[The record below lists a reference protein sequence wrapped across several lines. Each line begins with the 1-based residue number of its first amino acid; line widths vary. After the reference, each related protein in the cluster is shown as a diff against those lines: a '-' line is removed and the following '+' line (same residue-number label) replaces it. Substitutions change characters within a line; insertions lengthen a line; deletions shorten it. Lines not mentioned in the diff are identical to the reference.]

1 MSACVVLR
9 SSLQFAVRRRFD
21 RAVFPGVKSMKKL
34 IVLLALPLA
43 GCGITAKI
51 DARQDYEV
59 SETQYK
65 ALFGLI

>member
-1 MSACVVLR
+1 
-9 SSLQFAVRRRFD
+9 
-21 RAVFPGVKSMKKL
+21 MKKL

-43 GCGITAKI
+43 GCGITARI